1 MSSDS
6 VKFQLFLVGVH
17 CQFVALSVWYASN
30 AHQRLLLFKVS
41 HDHINCKKVDGV
53 CSLDS
58 LKICCMGC
66 STETDAWGASSW
78 KRGHAGS
85 WIPNSELLVNLTRNY
100 SGFMFNLSI
109 WSGTCV
115 AWIQNQKPTFSPP
128 LSSTG
133 VAPALGEARRGR
145 GRPHCLEPERLG
157 KRDDALNGSGGGHF
171 IPEKN
176 KGCLCGVNIEKTM
189 EHYHF

>member
-115 AWIQNQKPTFSPP
+115 AWIQNQKPTFPP
-128 LSSTG
+128 LWAAQVLLPRLEKRG
-133 VAPALGEARRGR
+133 VDVADLIALSRSVWEN
-145 GRPHCLEPERLG
+145 E
-157 KRDDALNGSGGGHF
+157 
-171 IPEKN
+171 
-176 KGCLCGVNIEKTM
+176 TM
-189 EHYHF
+189 LWMDRAVATLFRKKIKVVFVG

>member
-1 MSSDS
+1 MQVTPIKDFFCSRLAMTISIAKRLTGCAALI
-6 VKFQLFLVGVH
+6 VWRYVVW
-17 CQFVALSVWYASN
+17 VAQQKPMHEGRLHGN
-30 AHQRLLLFKVS
+30 AVTP
-41 HDHINCKKVDGV
+41 DH
-53 CSLDS
+53 
-58 LKICCMGC
+58 
-66 STETDAWGASSW
+66 
-78 KRGHAGS
+78 GS

-100 SGFMFNLSI
+100 SGFIFNLSI
-109 WSGTCV
+109 CSGTCV
-115 AWIQNQKPTFSPP
+115 TWIQNQKPTFSPP

-176 KGCLCGVNIEKTM
+176 KGCLCGVNIQKTM